1 MLKGK
6 AGGHAVVKAE
16 VARFSQGLDSK
27 CMRIGYWYF
36 FYSGFFFL
44 LISSEGCINCRSVL
58 TFCP

>member
-6 AGGHAVVKAE
+6 AGGHAAVKAE

-36 FYSGFFFL
+36 FYSVFFFF
-44 LISSEGCINCRSVL
+44 SSLVL
-58 TFCP
+58 RAV